1 MNMPMQKW
9 FSDIP
14 RLEFA
19 EPLWFLL
26 LPVLAFVFWL
36 YLWREGTGRHAALVF
51 PGEERLREQGFE
63 ASVFLHRL
71 PFFLRAAV
79 LLLSVFAMAQPSVV
93 QRKTVA
99 ETRGIDLLLVLD
111 VSRSMHQKDF
121 NGESRLEAVKGVG
134 KRFVLSRSA
143 DRIGLVVFSGKGYTP
158 CPLTLDHLTLGT
170 VIDNISSEVIQEEG
184 TAIGTAILIA
194 VNRLRTS
201 ESRQKAIILLTDG
214 ENNAGDIDPLTAAGF
229 ALRDGIRIYTI
240 AATAQDARLSDRSA
254 DSFFSAGAALSGS
267 PAEDVLSAIA
277 RLTDGRSFR
286 VGDKAGLAETF
297 DDIDRLEKS
306 SLRSP
311 VSQRKF
317 VLFDKLLLS
326 ALCLFVLELV
336 MTSTRLIRIP

>member
-1 MNMPMQKW
+1 MQEW
-9 FSDIP
+9 FTDIP

-26 LPVLAFVFWL
+26 LPVLVFAFWF
-36 YLWREGTGRHAALVF
+36 YLWRERTGRCVAIVF
-51 PGEERLREQGFE
+51 PGESRLREQGFE
-63 ASVFLHRL
+63 ASFFLGRL

-79 LLLSVFAMAQPSVV
+79 LLLSVFAMAQPRIV
-93 QRKTVA
+93 QRQTVA

-111 VSRSMHQKDF
+111 VSRSMHQQDF
-121 NGESRLEAVKGVG
+121 NGQSRLEAVKGVG
-134 KRFVLSRSA
+134 KQFVLSRSA

-170 VIDNISSEVIQEEG
+170 VLDNISSEVIQEEG

-194 VNRLRTS
+194 VNRLRAS

-214 ENNAGDIDPLTAAGF
+214 QNNAGDIDPLTAAGF
-229 ALRDGIRIYTI
+229 ALQDGIKIYTI
-240 AATAQDARLSDRSA
+240 AATAQDARPFVRSA
-254 DSFFSAGAALSGS
+254 ESLPAGGALSGL
-267 PAEDVLSAIA
+267 PAEDVLVSIS
-277 RLTDGRSFR
+277 RLTQGRSFR

-317 VLFDKLLLS
+317 VLFDLLLLS
-326 ALCLFVLELV
+326 ALCLLVLELV